1 MLTMFKRIA
10 FLALAGAVIVA
21 GAAQAHPGKHGKTP
35 HPVPYLLAG
44 TVVSTQAADATAG
57 TPASI
62 IIVVKHSNRHGRAL
76 KNQQITLTLSDTT
89 RLWKRGKGKATLDDF
104 VAGDRVHAKAWAPR
118 GAMPTDQFNAR
129 WVRDYTKAA
138 APTP

>member
-1 MLTMFKRIA
+1 MLTMLKRIA
-10 FLALAGAVIVA
+10 FLALAGAAIVA
-21 GAAQAHPGKHGKTP
+21 SAAQAHPGKHPKT
-35 HPVPYLLAG
+35 HPVPYVLAG

-76 KNQQITLTLSDTT
+76 KNQQITLTLSDAT

-104 VAGDRVHAKAWAPR
+104 VAGDRIHAKAWAPR

-129 WVRDYTKAA
+129 WVRDYTRAA